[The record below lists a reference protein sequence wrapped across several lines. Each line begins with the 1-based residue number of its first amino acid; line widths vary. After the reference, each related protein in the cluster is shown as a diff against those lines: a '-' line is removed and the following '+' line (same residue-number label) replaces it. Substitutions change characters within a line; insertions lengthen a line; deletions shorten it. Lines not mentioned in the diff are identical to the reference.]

1 MAAVH
6 EAQVANKNTIKPSVM
21 KKCTSP
27 GQICVSSHAKETKH
41 TKRKQTKQKAAQE
54 NQQQQT
60 TERGRSPNKNN
71 QQHSYQGTEKRENL
85 PMSLHFKAK
94 NEFMCPEFTQ
104 RMQLN
109 CLPNSPR

>member
-41 TKRKQTKQKAAQE
+41 TKRKQT
-54 NQQQQT
+54 NQ
-60 TERGRSPNKNN
+60 ERGQSPTKNT
-71 QQHSYQGTEKRENL
+71 HKTAT
-85 PMSLHFKAK
+85 KA
-94 NEFMCPEFTQ
+94 P
-104 RMQLN
+104 
-109 CLPNSPR
+109 